1 MAFTENELN
10 QYSPSVQRTLGRP
23 RPRWRGVMH
32 RWAFFAS
39 LPIGLA
45 IVLHA
50 QGVLDRIGAASF
62 ALGVSLMLGVSA
74 VVHLKTY
81 EPERLE
87 FLFNLDHSAI
97 FLCIATGA
105 TAVALMGLD
114 GNRRIILV
122 VAYWL
127 GAMVGLAAVWLP
139 FHPPKGLMNFLFLV
153 LGWTALPMG
162 PALWDSLGFDGMAL
176 LGAGAAFY
184 TVGAVIVGS
193 RRPDPDP
200 FVFGYHEIW
209 HLFVV
214 IAVGFHYALVFFVLS
229 A

>member
-1 MAFTENELN
+1 
-10 QYSPSVQRTLGRP
+10 
-23 RPRWRGVMH
+23 MH

-39 LPIGLA
+39 IPIGIA
-45 IVLHA
+45 VVIHA
-50 QGVLDRIGAASF
+50 QGTVDRVGAATF
-62 ALGVSLMLGVSA
+62 GFGVTLMLGVSTL
-74 VVHLKTY
+74 VHLKTY
-81 EPERLE
+81 EPKRLE

-127 GAMVGLAAVWLP
+127 GALVGLSAVWLP

-162 PALWDSLGFDGMAL
+162 PALWDNLGGDGMLL
-176 LGAGAAFY
+176 LGIGAAFY

-193 RRPDPDP
+193 RRPDPAP
-200 FVFGYHEIW
+200 TIFGYHEIW
-209 HLFVV
+209 HLFVI
-214 IAVGFHYALVFFVLS
+214 IAVGFHYALVFFVLT